1 MGNDFDER
9 KKNLLINM
17 PSTGNVQQ
25 LFVETAQQLKSTGTG
40 SLKKSYKIKSYM
52 EKLKNSFCQSQKL
65 YLLF

>member
-40 SLKKSYKIKSYM
+40 FLKKSILKLSKIILAKVKNYNHSYFS
-52 EKLKNSFCQSQKL
+52 K
-65 YLLF
+65 